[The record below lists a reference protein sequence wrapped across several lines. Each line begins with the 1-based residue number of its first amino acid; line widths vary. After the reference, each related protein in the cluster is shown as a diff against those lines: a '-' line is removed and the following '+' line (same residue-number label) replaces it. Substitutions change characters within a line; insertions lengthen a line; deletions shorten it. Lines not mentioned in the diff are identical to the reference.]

1 LGSLVFAFTMM
12 WAYLAFGQLL
22 IIWSGDLP
30 HEISWYLH
38 RVAGSWH
45 AVVAFLVL
53 FHFFGP
59 FLILLSRQV
68 KRTRRALAIIAGVV
82 FAAHIVD
89 VWWMIEPSF
98 YQHGIHIS
106 WQNFTAL
113 LGIGGVWLFFFTRNL
128 ESKSLVP
135 LNDPRFA
142 LAITA

>member
-1 LGSLVFAFTMM
+1 
-12 WAYLAFGQLL
+12 
-22 IIWSGDLP
+22 
-30 HEISWYLH
+30 
-38 RVAGSWH
+38 
-45 AVVAFLVL
+45 
-53 FHFFGP
+53 
-59 FLILLSRQV
+59 
-68 KRTRRALAIIAGVV
+68 V